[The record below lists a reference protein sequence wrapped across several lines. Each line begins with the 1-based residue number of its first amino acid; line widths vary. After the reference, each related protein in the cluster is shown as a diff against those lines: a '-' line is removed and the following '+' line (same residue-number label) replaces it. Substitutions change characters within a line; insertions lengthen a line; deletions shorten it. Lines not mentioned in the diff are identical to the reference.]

1 MNFALVESNE
11 ALTEKLP
18 VLTTKFSHVPGVVK
32 LLKPFP
38 PEESCADGASTAK
51 SIL

>member
-18 VLTTKFSHVPGVVK
+18 ELTTKFSHVPGVVK
-32 LLKPFP
+32 PENP
-38 PEESCADGASTAK
+38 PGGVAFVALGANTAK